1 MSHIIAIINYINGK
15 SVFGTCMAYFANSD
29 TIENGDIGINDKC
42 VRLSADDCSLYWITS
57 PEDCLKL

>member
-1 MSHIIAIINYINGK
+1 MASQYLVLVWYILPIPIPLK
-15 SVFGTCMAYFANSD
+15 
-29 TIENGDIGINDKC
+29 NGDIGINDKC